1 MPLLSG
7 QRTQLST
14 TQNRALGNN
23 EMSKIRLGLT
33 ELFPKFTSYP
43 PFSTG
48 LEGGGVRQRGIC
60 PQKPAPMNKG
70 SFS

>member
-7 QRTQLST
+7 QRTQLSAI
-14 TQNRALGNN
+14 QNRAFGNN

-33 ELFPKFTSYP
+33 ELFPKFSSYP

-48 LEGGGVRQRGIC
+48 LEGGGRQRGIC
-60 PQKPAPMNKG
+60 SQKPAPMNKG